1 MCTRQYLAYASIS
14 QKILD
19 VIPADMPTMDYATRG
34 KVHNYQVV
42 LLGLLVLVAIS
53 NTIHI

>member
-1 MCTRQYLAYASIS
+1 MS

-42 LLGLLVLVAIS
+42 PPESLVLVAIS
-53 NTIHI
+53 NTRHI